1 MLAATA
7 CTDVL
12 LAGIPLGLH
21 TSTAVY
27 TSSLSA
33 SALCASDCRASNLL
47 DTLIPSNSRLLHL
60 HSYLMLLVGLL
71 QCIGKL
77 SLLRLDHIF
86 IKLDLRS
93 QNRIPAVLLEFRL
106 RSDGRFFVLAGR
118 VTEFAESTA
127 WFTLG
132 FVVVYETSCQLY
144 FLTVIVEIAPGTLL
158 LQLQFGPLVV
168 ALHDG
173 YSKVDVK

>member
-1 MLAATA
+1 
-7 CTDVL
+7 
-12 LAGIPLGLH
+12 
-21 TSTAVY
+21 
-27 TSSLSA
+27 
-33 SALCASDCRASNLL
+33 
-47 DTLIPSNSRLLHL
+47 
-60 HSYLMLLVGLL
+60 MLLVGLL
-71 QCIGKL
+71 QCIGKI

-86 IKLDLRS
+86 IELDLRS

-106 RSDGRFFVLAGR
+106 RSDGRFFVLPGR

-132 FVVVYETSCQLY
+132 FVVVYEMSCQPY

-173 YSKVDVK
+173 YSKVDV